1 MIQDSKIAY
10 SEIYA
15 IINLMED
22 QFIDK
27 VPKKIKDFFE
37 EERDKEY
44 YPIIDVNIELDEQ
57 NLQRETIVLLAILK
71 LNYWCDSEEE
81 KQEILKSFSDN
92 ENLKIK
98 EQQELYEKYNPDN
111 IFKKK
116 EQNTVVEDKEV
127 VNSLS
132 MVEYKKTNFIKK
144 LLSKIRSLLKN

>member
-57 NLQRETIVLLAILK
+57 NLQRETLVILAILS
-71 LNYWCDSEEE
+71 LNYWCESEEE
-81 KQEILKSFSDN
+81 KQKLIKAYSEN
-92 ENLKIK
+92 EKKNETEIK
-98 EQQELYEKYNPDN
+98 E
-111 IFKKK
+111 
-116 EQNTVVEDKEV
+116 NTK
-127 VNSLS
+127 
-132 MVEYKKTNFIKK
+132 F
-144 LLSKIRSLLKN
+144 

>member
-44 YPIIDVNIELDEQ
+44 YPIIDV
-57 NLQRETIVLLAILK
+57 TIVLLAILK

-127 VNSLS
+127 TNSLS
-132 MVEYKKTNFIKK
+132 MVEYKKPNFIKK

>member
-22 QFIDK
+22 HFIDK

-71 LNYWCDSEEE
+71 LNYFMI
-81 KQEILKSFSDN
+81 QIT
-92 ENLKIK
+92 
-98 EQQELYEKYNPDN
+98 
-111 IFKKK
+111 KK
-116 EQNTVVEDKEV
+116 
-127 VNSLS
+127 
-132 MVEYKKTNFIKK
+132 FI
-144 LLSKIRSLLKN
+144 

>member
-57 NLQRETIVLLAILK
+57 NLQRETIVLLCYI
-71 LNYWCDSEEE
+71 
-81 KQEILKSFSDN
+81 
-92 ENLKIK
+92 KIK
-98 EQQELYEKYNPDN
+98 
-111 IFKKK
+111 
-116 EQNTVVEDKEV
+116 
-127 VNSLS
+127 
-132 MVEYKKTNFIKK
+132 
-144 LLSKIRSLLKN
+144 LLV